1 LGDLIDAGYV
11 SDAHRDDIA
20 AIATADAE
28 DYKKNLVGGMAIEL
42 PSLAEIIEDPKL
54 INENFA
60 NIAKFQEGYLI
71 PRITQ
76 NVEDIKELLTEG
88 VSEEKLKEAYIKP
101 LYEIYDQLPPIL
113 QDLLADLDE
122 NVIGLDKFVDLYYK
136 DVAKKTDEKAAAALD
151 EIKSANAMFYGEFLS
166 DNAQW
171 QSYVNENGGY
181 VGPTKLYGGYRD
193 AMDAE
198 IAAAQE
204 VNQKYGISTVGSIGM
219 VAELD
224 TTEALS
230 ATEELVARIQ
240 ESGPNMVLNLDTN
253 AAYTAWGHLVQDM
266 ENLTIRI
273 PVELDIKVYTPEI
286 RAMIAEELRAGVV

>member
-1 LGDLIDAGYV
+1 
-11 SDAHRDDIA
+11 
-20 AIATADAE
+20 
-28 DYKKNLVGGMAIEL
+28 
-42 PSLAEIIEDPKL
+42 
-54 INENFA
+54 
-60 NIAKFQEGYLI
+60 
-71 PRITQ
+71 
-76 NVEDIKELLTEG
+76 
-88 VSEEKLKEAYIKP
+88 
-101 LYEIYDQLPPIL
+101 
-113 QDLLADLDE
+113 
-122 NVIGLDKFVDLYYK
+122 
-136 DVAKKTDEKAAAALD
+136 
-151 EIKSANAMFYGEFLS
+151 MFYGEFLS

-171 QSYVNENGGY
+171 QSYVNEYGGY

-240 ESGPNMVLNLDTN
+240 ESRPDMVLNLDTN
-253 AAYTAWGHLVQDM
+253 AAYTQWGHLVQDM
-266 ENLTIRI
+266 ENLTIRL

-286 RAMIAEELRAGVV
+286 RAIVDAAIVDALA